1 MGNSLNLNVIA
12 EGVETQSQYDF
23 LKSNNGDQVQGF
35 LFCRPLPP
43 DELVE
48 LLNKN
53 HREMLNY

>member
-1 MGNSLNLNVIA
+1 MGNSLNLNAIA
-12 EGVETQSQYDF
+12 EGVETQSQCDF
-23 LKSNNGDQVQGF
+23 LKSNNCDQVQGF

-43 DELVE
+43 DELFE